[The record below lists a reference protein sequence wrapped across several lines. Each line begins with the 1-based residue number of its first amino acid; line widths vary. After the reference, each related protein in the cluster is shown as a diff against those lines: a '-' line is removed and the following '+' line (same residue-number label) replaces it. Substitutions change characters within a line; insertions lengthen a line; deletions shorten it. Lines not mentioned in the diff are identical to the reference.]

1 MANRN
6 FSRAKQRRQKGA
18 VAIEFVFIFPVFFI
32 ICYAIIVYG
41 LAFLL
46 VQNFTYS
53 SEEVLRMTLSSCDD
67 CETAAEWQLE
77 LAANANSLAIIDS
90 TSSLLVFRPDNL
102 TATACCAD
110 EDGSTC
116 GGAAVTVNGVL
127 CEVSISAA
135 PLLDGI
141 TMPGFGKLPS
151 LPNKLAGKAS
161 LLF

>member
-1 MANRN
+1 MGKRN
-6 FSRAKQRRQKGA
+6 FYRSFLQRQNGA
-18 VAIEFVFIFPVFFI
+18 VAIEFVFIFPVLFI

-53 SEEVLRMTLSSCDD
+53 SEEVLRAALVCEDCDTAEEWEAQIDTIANIRLAKDNADGLLIYSPDSLIWASD
-67 CETAAEWQLE
+67 CWDASEPEDE
-77 LAANANSLAIIDS
+77 S
-90 TSSLLVFRPDNL
+90 TPI
-102 TATACCAD
+102 
-110 EDGSTC
+110 
-116 GGAAVTVNGVL
+116 NGIL
-127 CEVSISAA
+127 CELSVSAS

-151 LPNKLAGKAS
+151 LPEMLTGKAS

>member
-1 MANRN
+1 MANRK
-6 FSRAKQRRQKGA
+6 FYRSFLQRQKGA
-18 VAIEFVFIFPVFFI
+18 VAIEFVFIFPVLFI

-53 SEEVLRMTLSSCDD
+53 SEEVLRAALVCDD
-67 CETAAEWQLE
+67 CETIEEWEAEINSIAAVRLTKD
-77 LAANANSLAIIDS
+77 NADG
-90 TSSLLVFRPDNL
+90 LLVYSPDSL
-102 TATACCAD
+102 TWLSACRDASAPA
-110 EDGSTC
+110 DGSPALD
-116 GGAAVTVNGVL
+116 GIL
-127 CEVSISAA
+127 CEISVSAA

-151 LPNKLAGKAS
+151 LPNLLTGKAS

>member
-1 MANRN
+1 MVNHN
-6 FSRAKQRRQKGA
+6 FYRSLLQRQKGA

-53 SEEVLRMTLSSCDD
+53 SEEVLRAALVCDD
-67 CETAAEWQLE
+67 CKTTEEWETQINSI
-77 LAANANSLAIIDS
+77 ANIRLKKDDVDGLLIYSPDSLSWISDCRDAS
-90 TSSLLVFRPDNL
+90 APS
-102 TATACCAD
+102 
-110 EDGSTC
+110 DGSPALD
-116 GGAAVTVNGVL
+116 GIL
-127 CEVSISAA
+127 CEVSVSAA

-141 TMPGFGKLPS
+141 SMPGFGKLPS
-151 LPNKLAGKAS
+151 LPDMLTGRAS